1 MIWRCSTFKFD
12 TKMPII
18 MGILNVTPDSFSD
31 GGAHEGME
39 AALAHADRMIEEGA
53 LIIDVGGESTRPG
66 ASPVPEA
73 DELAR
78 VIDVVRELAA
88 RDVCVSIDTR
98 HAPVAR
104 ACVEAGAA
112 IINDVS
118 GFRDPAMVE
127 VARGCDAG
135 LVVMH
140 MQGDPATMQDA
151 PAYRD
156 VVDDV
161 RTWLAD
167 RAAALEEAGIAHDRI
182 CVDPGPGFGKTE
194 KQTIEL
200 VRNLHELVHL
210 GYPVMAALSRK
221 SYVGYAYGIENPA
234 DRDQVSAAEALMA
247 CELGASVVRTHNVAA
262 TAKALKD
269 LRPYAGPGVQR
280 GVGSRAGRGARGE
293 DRPAQQGH
301 RRFVRAAR
309 HADYRYLALLR
320 ERACLL

>member
-1 MIWRCSTFKFD
+1 IWRCSTFKFD

-118 GFRDPAMVE
+118 GFRD
-127 VARGCDAG
+127 
-135 LVVMH
+135 
-140 MQGDPATMQDA
+140 
-151 PAYRD
+151 
-156 VVDDV
+156 
-161 RTWLAD
+161 
-167 RAAALEEAGIAHDRI
+167 
-182 CVDPGPGFGKTE
+182 
-194 KQTIEL
+194 
-200 VRNLHELVHL
+200 
-210 GYPVMAALSRK
+210 
-221 SYVGYAYGIENPA
+221 
-234 DRDQVSAAEALMA
+234 
-247 CELGASVVRTHNVAA
+247 
-262 TAKALKD
+262 
-269 LRPYAGPGVQR
+269 
-280 GVGSRAGRGARGE
+280 
-293 DRPAQQGH
+293 
-301 RRFVRAAR
+301 
-309 HADYRYLALLR
+309 
-320 ERACLL
+320 